1 MSFFKKSSGRT
12 GRIVNF
18 TRIVCLVLT
27 LVLAAGL
34 TAGLS
39 GCTAKE
45 KIYVF
50 NWGDYIDPGTIKE
63 FEKEY
68 PQYKVVYDTFDT
80 NETMYQ
86 KLVSTNTPYDVLI
99 PSDYMISKLISEN
112 RLIEIDYSK
121 ITNYD
126 KIRDNL
132 KVTTF
137 DPDAKY
143 TVPYMWGTL
152 GIIYNKEKTGDDVID
167 SWDDLWNEKYKG
179 DILMLDSIRD
189 TMAIALIKLY
199 GLEEINCTDPEKIE
213 AAGKLLEDQK
223 KLVALYG
230 MDDIKDPMIRGNYAM
245 CVHYSGDA
253 YAIMSESEHDLGYV
267 IPNEGSNR
275 WIDSMVIPT
284 SSKNVEGAHLF
295 INFMCRTDIAV
306 KNAEYIGYSTPQ
318 TEAMEELG
326 EGYKDDIVYN
336 PSDEDLTNTKEF
348 IALDPSV
355 METYNRVWE
364 TFRLT
369 DDNDSSSSNLWWI
382 LLVVLAVAALGAVIF
397 FVIRKKKRDKLRY
410 ED

>member
-1 MSFFKKSSGRT
+1 MSFFTNSAKRAGR
-12 GRIVNF
+12 GLNLSRILSLVLA
-18 TRIVCLVLT
+18 LVLT
-27 LVLAAGL
+27 AGLAAGL
-34 TAGLS
+34 T
-39 GCTAKE
+39 GCSSKE

-50 NWGDYIDPGTIKE
+50 NWGDYIDPGTIKA

-112 RLIEIDYSK
+112 RLNEIDYSK
-121 ITNYD
+121 ITNYG

-137 DPDAKY
+137 DPEAKY

-167 SWDDLWNEKYKG
+167 SWDDLWDEKYKG
-179 DILMLDSIRD
+179 SIIMLDSIRD
-189 TMAIALIKLY
+189 TMAIALIKEY
-199 GLEEINCTDPEKIE
+199 GLDAINCTEAEKIE
-213 AAGKLLEDQK
+213 KAGKLLEEQK

-230 MDDIKDPMIRGNYAM
+230 MDDIKDPMIRGNYAL

-253 YAIMSESEHDLGYV
+253 YAIMDESEHDLGYV
-267 IPNEGSNR
+267 IPKEGSNR

-295 INFMCRTDIAV
+295 IDFMCRTDIAV

-318 TEAMEELG
+318 TEAMGELG
-326 EGYKDDIVYN
+326 EGYIDDEVYN
-336 PSDEDLTNTKEF
+336 PTDEQLANTKEF
-348 IALDPSV
+348 IALDSSV

-369 DDNDSSSSNLWWI
+369 DDDEKGSVNLTW
-382 LLVVLAVAALGAVIF
+382 LYVLIAVAVVGVIVF

-410 ED
+410 DD

>member
-1 MSFFKKSSGRT
+1 MSFFTNSAKRAGR
-12 GRIVNF
+12 GLKLSRI
-18 TRIVCLVLT
+18 LS
-27 LVLAAGL
+27 LVLALVL

-39 GCTAKE
+39 AGLTGCSSKE

-50 NWGDYIDPGTIKE
+50 NWGDYIDPGTIKA

-112 RLIEIDYSK
+112 RLNEIDYSK
-121 ITNYD
+121 ITNYG

-137 DPDAKY
+137 DPEAKY

-167 SWDDLWNEKYKG
+167 SWDDLWDEKYKG
-179 DILMLDSIRD
+179 SIIMLDSIRD
-189 TMAIALIKLY
+189 TMAIALIKEY
-199 GLEEINCTDPEKIE
+199 GLDAINCTEAEKIE
-213 AAGKLLEDQK
+213 KAGKLLEEQK

-230 MDDIKDPMIRGNYAM
+230 MDDIKDPMIRGNYAL

-253 YAIMSESEHDLGYV
+253 YAIMDESEHDLGYV
-267 IPNEGSNR
+267 IPKEGSNR

-295 INFMCRTDIAV
+295 IDFMCRTDIAV

-318 TEAMEELG
+318 TEAMSELG
-326 EGYKDDIVYN
+326 EGYIDDEVYN
-336 PSDEDLTNTKEF
+336 PTDEQLANTKEF
-348 IALDPSV
+348 IALDSSV

-369 DDNDSSSSNLWWI
+369 DDDEKNSVNLTW
-382 LLVVLAVAALGAVIF
+382 LYVLIALAAVGVIVF

-410 ED
+410 DD

>member
-1 MSFFKKSSGRT
+1 MSFFTNSAKRVWRG
-12 GRIVNF
+12 VNLSK
-18 TRIVCLVLT
+18 ILCLVLAII
-27 LVLAAGL
+27 LIAGLAAGL
-34 TAGLS
+34 T
-39 GCTAKE
+39 GCSSKE

-50 NWGDYIDPGTIKE
+50 NWGDYIDPGTIKA

-68 PQYKVVYDTFDT
+68 PHYKVVYDTFDT

-112 RLIEIDYSK
+112 RLNEIDYSK
-121 ITNYD
+121 ITNYG

-137 DPDAKY
+137 DPEAKY

-167 SWDDLWNEKYKG
+167 SWDDLWDEKYKG
-179 DILMLDSIRD
+179 SIIMLDSIRD
-189 TMAIALIKLY
+189 TMAIALIKEY
-199 GLEEINCTDPEKIE
+199 GLDAINCTETEKIE
-213 AAGKLLEDQK
+213 KAGKLLEEQK
-223 KLVALYG
+223 KLVALFG
-230 MDDIKDPMIRGNYAM
+230 MDDIKDPMIRGNYAL

-253 YAIMSESEHDLGYV
+253 YAIMDESEHDLGYV
-267 IPNEGSNR
+267 IPKEGSNR

-295 INFMCRTDIAV
+295 IDFMCRTDIAV

-318 TEAMEELG
+318 TEAMSELG
-326 EGYKDDIVYN
+326 EGYIDDEVYN
-336 PSDEDLTNTKEF
+336 PTDEQLANTKEF
-348 IALDPSV
+348 IALDSSV
-355 METYNRVWE
+355 MEQYNRVWE

-369 DDNDSSSSNLWWI
+369 DDDEKGSVNLTWLYVLI
-382 LLVVLAVAALGAVIF
+382 AVVVVGVIVF

-410 ED
+410 DD

>member
-1 MSFFKKSSGRT
+1 MSFFTNSAKRAGR
-12 GRIVNF
+12 GLNLSRI
-18 TRIVCLVLT
+18 LS
-27 LVLAAGL
+27 LVLALVLMAGLSAGL
-34 TAGLS
+34 T
-39 GCTAKE
+39 GCSSKE

-50 NWGDYIDPGTIKE
+50 NWGDYIDPGTIKA

-112 RLIEIDYSK
+112 RLNEIDYSK
-121 ITNYD
+121 ITNYG

-137 DPDAKY
+137 DPEAKY

-167 SWDDLWNEKYKG
+167 SWDDLWDEKYKG
-179 DILMLDSIRD
+179 SIIMLDSIRD
-189 TMAIALIKLY
+189 TMAIALIKEY
-199 GLEEINCTDPEKIE
+199 GLDAINCTEAEKIE
-213 AAGKLLEDQK
+213 KAGKLLEEQK

-230 MDDIKDPMIRGNYAM
+230 MDDIKDPMIRGNYAL

-253 YAIMSESEHDLGYV
+253 YAIMDESEHDLGYV
-267 IPNEGSNR
+267 IPKEGSNR

-295 INFMCRTDIAV
+295 IDFMCRTDIAV

-318 TEAMEELG
+318 TEAMGELG
-326 EGYKDDIVYN
+326 EGYIDDEVYN
-336 PSDEDLTNTKEF
+336 PTDEQLANTKEF
-348 IALDPSV
+348 IALDSSV

-369 DDNDSSSSNLWWI
+369 DDDEKNSVNLTW
-382 LLVVLAVAALGAVIF
+382 LYVLIALAAVGVIVF

-410 ED
+410 DD

>member
-1 MSFFKKSSGRT
+1 MSFFTNSAKRAGR
-12 GRIVNF
+12 GLNLSRILS
-18 TRIVCLVLT
+18 LVLA
-27 LVLAAGL
+27 LVLMAGLAAGL
-34 TAGLS
+34 T
-39 GCTAKE
+39 GCSSKE

-50 NWGDYIDPGTIKE
+50 NWGDYIDPGTIKA

-112 RLIEIDYSK
+112 RLNEIDYSK
-121 ITNYD
+121 ITNYG

-137 DPDAKY
+137 DPEAKY

-167 SWDDLWNEKYKG
+167 SWDDLWDEKYKG
-179 DILMLDSIRD
+179 SIIMLDSIRD
-189 TMAIALIKLY
+189 TMAIALIKEY
-199 GLEEINCTDPEKIE
+199 GLDAINCTEAEKIE
-213 AAGKLLEDQK
+213 KAGKLLEEQK

-230 MDDIKDPMIRGNYAM
+230 MDDIKDPMIRGNYAL

-253 YAIMSESEHDLGYV
+253 YAIMEESEHDLGYV
-267 IPNEGSNR
+267 IPKEGSNR

-295 INFMCRTDIAV
+295 IDFMCRTDIAV

-318 TEAMEELG
+318 TEAMSELG
-326 EGYKDDIVYN
+326 EGYIDDEVYN
-336 PSDEDLTNTKEF
+336 PTDEQLANTKEF
-348 IALDPSV
+348 IALDSSV

-369 DDNDSSSSNLWWI
+369 DDDEKNSVNLTW
-382 LLVVLAVAALGAVIF
+382 LYVLIALAAVGVIVF

-410 ED
+410 DD

>member
-1 MSFFKKSSGRT
+1 MSNFSKSAQHTRRGVRFSG
-12 GRIVNF
+12 IL
-18 TRIVCLVLT
+18 CLVLV
-27 LVLAAGL
+27 LVL

-39 GCTAKE
+39 AGLTGCSSKE

-50 NWGDYIDPGTIKE
+50 NWGDYIDPGTIKA

-112 RLIEIDYSK
+112 RLNEIDYSK
-121 ITNYD
+121 ITNYG

-137 DPDAKY
+137 DPEAKY

-179 DILMLDSIRD
+179 SIIMLDSIRD
-189 TMAIALIKLY
+189 TMAVALIKEY
-199 GLEEINCTDPEKIE
+199 GLDAINCTEAEKIE
-213 AAGKLLEDQK
+213 KAGKLLEEQK

-230 MDDIKDPMIRGNYAM
+230 MDDIKDPMIRGNYAL

-253 YAIMSESEHDLGYV
+253 YAIMDESEHDLGYV
-267 IPNEGSNR
+267 IPKEGSNR

-284 SSKNVEGAHLF
+284 SSQNIEGAHLF
-295 INFMCRTDIAV
+295 IDFMCRTDIAV
-306 KNAEYIGYSTPQ
+306 NNAGYIGYSTPQ
-318 TEAMEELG
+318 TEAMAELG
-326 EGYKDDIVYN
+326 EGYIDSEVYN
-336 PSDEDLTNTKEF
+336 PTDDQLVNTKEF
-348 IALDPSV
+348 IALDSSV

-369 DDNDSSSSNLWWI
+369 DDSDKTSLNLTWLYI
-382 LLVVLAVAALGAVIF
+382 LIAAAVVGVIVF
-397 FVIRKKKRDKLRY
+397 LVIRKKNRDKLRY
-410 ED
+410 DD